1 MLMTYNSGCETVNP
15 KSCEANYH
23 QGCKLPHMFRGDRL
37 VALLEERGLSQGELA
52 RRVGIS
58 TTAIWKLANQ
68 PSQGSKHIHRIA
80 TELDTTPEFLMGETD
95 VSQLSPGGRPPPPV
109 QPDPDLVEIDH
120 VDLRFGMGGTFL
132 DNPVTVQ
139 KRHFSR
145 EWLRGF
151 TTAAP
156 ESLFWTMGDGDSMEP
171 TIRSGEVILIDR
183 SQTKPR
189 MGDGIWAIAYGE
201 IGMVKRLRP
210 KPDGTVEIHSDNPL
224 VRPEV
229 ATDGE
234 LHVIGRVVAV
244 VRKL

>member
-1 MLMTYNSGCETVNP
+1 
-15 KSCEANYH
+15 
-23 QGCKLPHMFRGDRL
+23 MFRGDRL
-37 VALLEERGLSQGELA
+37 TALLNEREISQNELA
-52 RRVGIS
+52 RRIGVSQS
-58 TTAIWKLANQ
+58 TIWKLTGSNA
-68 PSQGSKHIHRIA
+68 QGSKHIHRIA
-80 TELDTTPEFLMGETD
+80 AALDTSPEYLMGETD
-95 VSQLSPGGRPPPPV
+95 SPEPRGGALVGPPQAPLH

-189 MGDGIWAIAYGE
+189 MGDGIWAVAYGE